1 MSTLN
6 NPEILLPAVG
16 DMSSLADEA
25 SDQFTS
31 DEEYWRN
38 LKAFVGDKPSSLN
51 IVYPEIYLGR
61 DDDERISKIVDNMNA
76 YLSKGVFRWM
86 NGLVLVERAT
96 QSGVRTGIVLSI
108 DLEDYSYSKDSSS
121 LIRSTEETV
130 ASRIPPR
137 VNIRRN
143 APVELPHIMLLYDDE
158 EGRVLS
164 GVKRAEKLYDF
175 DLNMGGGHVC
185 GTRILNPEEVL
196 NSLYSL
202 ADSDVCLKKYGKED
216 RLLFVVGDGNH
227 SLAAAKAYWEEI
239 KGNLS
244 PEQRVNHPARF
255 ALVEAVNLHDPAL
268 KFEPIHRLVKTDQPD
283 LFVTRLIR
291 RGLSGANKAL
301 VCVNGKVGA
310 MHFSDDAVYGL
321 RELDACIDEFIAD
334 YGGSVDYVHGNE
346 QLKALSAEGCGIV
359 VPGIPRDRLFKE
371 IVSGGNLPRKTFSL
385 GDGNEK
391 RYYIEARAIK

>member
-6 NPEILLPAVG
+6 IPEILLPAVG
-16 DMSSLADEA
+16 DMSAWA
-25 SDQFTS
+25 VVACDQFTS

-196 NSLYSL
+196 NSL
-202 ADSDVCLKKYGKED
+202 
-216 RLLFVVGDGNH
+216 
-227 SLAAAKAYWEEI
+227 
-239 KGNLS
+239 
-244 PEQRVNHPARF
+244 
-255 ALVEAVNLHDPAL
+255 
-268 KFEPIHRLVKTDQPD
+268 
-283 LFVTRLIR
+283 
-291 RGLSGANKAL
+291 
-301 VCVNGKVGA
+301 
-310 MHFSDDAVYGL
+310 
-321 RELDACIDEFIAD
+321 
-334 YGGSVDYVHGNE
+334 
-346 QLKALSAEGCGIV
+346 
-359 VPGIPRDRLFKE
+359 
-371 IVSGGNLPRKTFSL
+371 
-385 GDGNEK
+385 
-391 RYYIEARAIK
+391 